1 MGVMEVLG
9 MRYTKM
15 KSIYQ
20 LLGLCVVLLVL
31 PSISAVT
38 LDSGTILNTTGSN
51 SSMTFGSCS
60 WVIETV
66 TISEISIEIT
76 GASDLQIGSTLYA
89 FPDLVNHTVENTN
102 YDCEE
107 IGIAFS
113 NDINNEQITE
123 ICNESGLTFLEAS
136 AIAGVLLT
144 IVLIGGAI
152 AIMMLAFSGFI
163 TIDPRNI
170 NFQMTD
176 LLAGVLV
183 TGLAFLVLATMAF
196 LVTGTYCPAIGG
208 G

>member
-1 MGVMEVLG
+1 MEVLG

>member
-107 IGIAFS
+107 IGIAS